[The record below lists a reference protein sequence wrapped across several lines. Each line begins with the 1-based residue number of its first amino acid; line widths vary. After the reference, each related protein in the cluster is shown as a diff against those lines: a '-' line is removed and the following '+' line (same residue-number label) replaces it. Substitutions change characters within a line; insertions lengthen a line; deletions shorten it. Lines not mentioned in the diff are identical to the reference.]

1 MKSVTLDKLQRPL
14 KDLRISVTDRCNF
27 RCRYCMPEEI
37 FGPDYSFLSN
47 DKILSF
53 DEIERIT
60 RIFVSLGVRKLR
72 ITGGEPLLRRGLPQ
86 LIERLNKID
95 GVEDIGLTT
104 NGSLLKKFAPDLY
117 KAGLSRVTVSLDSL
131 EEERFF
137 YLNGNRSKVQRV
149 LEGIQAAAEVGMKI
163 KINMVVQKGKNEQD
177 ILQMAQYFKE
187 NKHILRFIEYMDV
200 GNYNGWELKE
210 VVSKQEIVNM
220 IHQVMPLERIEA
232 NYAGEVATRYRYI
245 GSDEEIGVISS
256 VTDSFCS
263 SCTRARISA
272 EGKLYT
278 CLFASKGN
286 DLRELLRSDYT
297 DEEITDVVR
306 DIWNNREDRYSDE
319 RLSNSNKKLCLKLK
333 CHISVVNIKLT

>member
-72 ITGGEPLLRRGLPQ
+72 ITGGEPLLRRGLPK

-210 VVSKQEIVNM
+210 VVSKQEIVDT

-232 NYAGEVATRYRYI
+232 NYSGEVATRYRYI
-245 GSDEEIGVISS
+245 GSDEEIGIISS

-286 DLRELLRSDYT
+286 DLRELLRSEHT
-297 DEEITDVVR
+297 DEDITDVVR

-319 RLSNSNKKLCLKLK
+319 RLNHTNKKTIPKIEMS
-333 CHISVVNIKLT
+333 HIGG

>member
-1 MKSVTLDKLQRPL
+1 MKSVTLDKLDRPL

-37 FGPDYSFLSN
+37 FGRDYSFLSN

-72 ITGGEPLLRRGLPQ
+72 ITGGEPLLRKDLPE
-86 LIERLNKID
+86 LIQRLNEID

-131 EEERFF
+131 NEERFS
-137 YLNGNRSKVQRV
+137 YLNGNRSKVKTV
-149 LEGIQAAAEVGMKI
+149 LSGIQAAAEAGMKI
-163 KINMVVQKGKNEQD
+163 KMNMVVQKGKNEQD
-177 ILQMAQYFKE
+177 IVQMAEYFKE

-200 GNYNGWELKE
+200 GNFNGWELGE
-210 VVSKQEIVNM
+210 VVSKQEIVEM
-220 IHQVMPLERIEA
+220 IHKVMPLERIEA
-232 NYAGEVATRYRYI
+232 NYPGEVATRYRYI
-245 GSDEEIGVISS
+245 GSDEEIGIISS

-286 DLRELLRSDYT
+286 DLKELLRFGYT
-297 DEEITDVVR
+297 DEEITNIIR
-306 DIWNNREDRYSDE
+306 DIWNNRSDRYSDE
-319 RLSNSNKKLCLKLK
+319 RLSDTNKKTMPKIEMS
-333 CHISVVNIKLT
+333 HIGG

>member
-1 MKSVTLDKLQRPL
+1 MKSVTLDKLDRPL

-37 FGPDYSFLSN
+37 FGRDYSFLSN

-72 ITGGEPLLRRGLPQ
+72 ITGGEPLLRKGLPE
-86 LIERLNKID
+86 LIQRLNEIE

-131 EEERFF
+131 NEERFS
-137 YLNGNRSKVQRV
+137 YLNGNRSNVKTV
-149 LEGIQAAAEVGMKI
+149 LAGIQAAAEAGMKI
-163 KINMVVQKGKNEQD
+163 KMNMVVQKGKNEQD
-177 ILQMAQYFKE
+177 IVQMAEYFKE

-200 GNYNGWELKE
+200 GNFNGWELGE
-210 VVSKQEIVNM
+210 VVSKQEIVEM
-220 IHQVMPLERIEA
+220 IHKVMPLERIEA
-232 NYAGEVATRYRYI
+232 NYPGEVATRYRYI
-245 GSDEEIGVISS
+245 GSDEEIGIISS

-286 DLRELLRSDYT
+286 DLKELLRTGYT
-297 DEEITDVVR
+297 DEEITDIIR
-306 DIWNNREDRYSDE
+306 DIWNNRSDRYSEE
-319 RLSNSNKKLCLKLK
+319 RLTNTSNKTMPKIEMS
-333 CHISVVNIKLT
+333 HIGG

>member
-72 ITGGEPLLRRGLPQ
+72 ITGGEPLLRRGLPK

-131 EEERFF
+131 EEDRFF

-200 GNYNGWELKE
+200 GNYNGWELGE
-210 VVSKQEIVNM
+210 VISKQEIIDT

-232 NYAGEVATRYRYI
+232 NYSGEVATRYRYI
-245 GSDEEIGVISS
+245 GSDEEIGIISS

-286 DLRELLRSDYT
+286 DLRELLRSEHT
-297 DEEITDVVR
+297 DEDITDVVR

-319 RLSNSNKKLCLKLK
+319 RLNHTNKKAIPKIEMS
-333 CHISVVNIKLT
+333 HIGG

>member
-187 NKHILRFIEYMDV
+187 NKHIL
-200 GNYNGWELKE
+200 
-210 VVSKQEIVNM
+210 
-220 IHQVMPLERIEA
+220 
-232 NYAGEVATRYRYI
+232 
-245 GSDEEIGVISS
+245 
-256 VTDSFCS
+256 SF
-263 SCTRARISA
+263 
-272 EGKLYT
+272 Y
-278 CLFASKGN
+278 
-286 DLRELLRSDYT
+286 
-297 DEEITDVVR
+297 
-306 DIWNNREDRYSDE
+306 
-319 RLSNSNKKLCLKLK
+319 
-333 CHISVVNIKLT
+333 

>member
-47 DKILSF
+47 NKILSF

-72 ITGGEPLLRRGLPQ
+72 ITGGEPLLRRGLSK

-177 ILQMAQYFKE
+177 ILEMAQYFKE

-200 GNYNGWELKE
+200 GNYNGWDLKA
-210 VVSKQEIVNM
+210 VVSKQEIVDT
-220 IHQVMPLERIEA
+220 IHQGMPLERIEA

-245 GSDEEIGVISS
+245 GSDEEIGIISS

-286 DLRELLRSDYT
+286 DLRELLRSEYN
-297 DEEITDVVR
+297 DEEITDIVR

-319 RLSNSNKKLCLKLK
+319 RLSNTSKKRVPKIEMS
-333 CHISVVNIKLT
+333 HIGG

>member
-210 VVSKQEIVNM
+210 VVSKQEIVDM

-319 RLSNSNKKLCLKLK
+319 RLSNSNKKAMPKIEMS
-333 CHISVVNIKLT
+333 HIGG

>member
-1 MKSVTLDKLQRPL
+1 MKSVTLDKLDRPL

-37 FGPDYSFLSN
+37 FGRDYAFLSN

-60 RIFVSLGVRKLR
+60 RIFVSLGVTKLR
-72 ITGGEPLLRRGLPQ
+72 ITGGEPLLRKDLPE
-86 LIERLNKID
+86 LIQRLNKID
-95 GVEDIGLTT
+95 GVADIGLTT

-131 EEERFF
+131 NEERFS
-137 YLNGNRSKVQRV
+137 YLNGNRSKVKTV
-149 LEGIQAAAEVGMKI
+149 LAGIQAAAEVGMKI
-163 KINMVVQKGKNEQD
+163 KMNMVVQKGKNEQD
-177 ILQMAQYFKE
+177 IVQMAEYFKE

-200 GNYNGWELKE
+200 GNYNGWELGE
-210 VVSKQEIVNM
+210 VVSKQEILKM
-220 IHQVMPLERIEA
+220 INEVMPLERIEA
-232 NYAGEVATRYRYI
+232 NYPGEVATRYRYV
-245 GSDEEIGVISS
+245 GSNEEIGIISS

-286 DLRELLRSDYT
+286 DLKELLRSGYT
-297 DEEITDVVR
+297 DEEITNIIR
-306 DIWNNREDRYSDE
+306 DIWNNRSDRYSDE
-319 RLSNSNKKLCLKLK
+319 RLSNTNNKTMPKIEMS
-333 CHISVVNIKLT
+333 HIGG

>member
-1 MKSVTLDKLQRPL
+1 MKSVTLDKLDRPL

-37 FGPDYSFLSN
+37 FGRDYSFLSN

-72 ITGGEPLLRRGLPQ
+72 ITGGEPLLRKGLPE
-86 LIERLNKID
+86 LIQRLNEIE

-131 EEERFF
+131 NEERFS
-137 YLNGNRSKVQRV
+137 YLNGNRSKVKTV
-149 LEGIQAAAEVGMKI
+149 LAGIQAAAEAGMKI
-163 KINMVVQKGKNEQD
+163 KMNMVVQKGKNEED
-177 ILQMAQYFKE
+177 IVQMAEYFKE

-200 GNYNGWELKE
+200 GNFNGWELGE
-210 VVSKQEIVNM
+210 VVSKQEIVEM
-220 IHQVMPLERIEA
+220 IHKVMPLERIEA
-232 NYAGEVATRYRYI
+232 NYPGEVATRYRYV
-245 GSDEEIGVISS
+245 GSEEEIGIISS

-286 DLRELLRSDYT
+286 NLKELLRFGYT
-297 DEEITDVVR
+297 DEEITNVIR
-306 DIWNNREDRYSDE
+306 DIWNNRSDRYSDE
-319 RLSNSNKKLCLKLK
+319 RLSNTNKKAMPKIEMS
-333 CHISVVNIKLT
+333 HIGG

>member
-86 LIERLNKID
+86 LIERLNKIN

-200 GNYNGWELKE
+200 GNYNGWDLKE
-210 VVSKQEIVNM
+210 VVSKQEIVDT

-245 GSDEEIGVISS
+245 GSDEEIGIISS

-286 DLRELLRSDYT
+286 DLRELLRSEYN
-297 DEEITDVVR
+297 DEEIKDIVS

-319 RLSNSNKKLCLKLK
+319 RLSHSKKRAMPKIEMS
-333 CHISVVNIKLT
+333 HIGG

>member
-60 RIFVSLGVRKLR
+60 HIFVSLGVRKLR

-200 GNYNGWELKE
+200 GNYNGWDLKE
-210 VVSKQEIVNM
+210 VVSKQEIVDT

-245 GSDEEIGVISS
+245 GSDEEIGIISS

-286 DLRELLRSDYT
+286 DLRELLRSEYT

-306 DIWNNREDRYSDE
+306 DIWNKREDRYSDE
-319 RLSNSNKKLCLKLK
+319 RLSHTSKKRAPKIEMS
-333 CHISVVNIKLT
+333 HIGG

>member
-177 ILQMAQYFKE
+177 ILQMAQYFKG
-187 NKHILRFIEYMDV
+187 NKHIIPFIEYMDV
-200 GNYNGWELKE
+200 GNYNGWDLKE
-210 VVSKQEIVNM
+210 VVSKQEIVDT

-232 NYAGEVATRYRYI
+232 NYVGEVATRYRYI
-245 GSDEEIGVISS
+245 GSDEEIGIISS

-286 DLRELLRSDYT
+286 DLRELLRSEYT

-306 DIWNNREDRYSDE
+306 DIWNKREDRYSDE
-319 RLSNSNKKLCLKLK
+319 RLSHTSKKRAPKIEMS
-333 CHISVVNIKLT
+333 HIGG

>member
-163 KINMVVQKGKNEQD
+163 KINMVVQKGKTNRTSCRWH
-177 ILQMAQYFKE
+177 
-187 NKHILRFIEYMDV
+187 NTLRKTNIFFVLLSIWTLEIIMV
-200 GNYNGWELKE
+200 G
-210 VVSKQEIVNM
+210 S
-220 IHQVMPLERIEA
+220 
-232 NYAGEVATRYRYI
+232 
-245 GSDEEIGVISS
+245 
-256 VTDSFCS
+256 
-263 SCTRARISA
+263 
-272 EGKLYT
+272 
-278 CLFASKGN
+278 
-286 DLRELLRSDYT
+286 
-297 DEEITDVVR
+297 
-306 DIWNNREDRYSDE
+306 
-319 RLSNSNKKLCLKLK
+319 
-333 CHISVVNIKLT
+333 

>member
-1 MKSVTLDKLQRPL
+1 MKSITLDKLHRPL

-72 ITGGEPLLRRGLPQ
+72 ITGGEPLLRRGLPE

-163 KINMVVQKGKNEQD
+163 KINMVVQKGENEQD

-200 GNYNGWELKE
+200 GNYNGWELGE
-210 VVSKQEIVNM
+210 VISKQEIVNT
-220 IHQVMPLERIEA
+220 IREVMPLERIEA
-232 NYAGEVATRYRYI
+232 NYPGEVATRYRYI
-245 GSDEEIGVISS
+245 GSDEEIGIISS

-286 DLRELLRSDYT
+286 DLRALLRSGDT
-297 DEEITDVVR
+297 DEEITAVIH
-306 DIWNNREDRYSDE
+306 DIWNNRENRYSDE
-319 RLSNSNKKLCLKLK
+319 RLSHTNKKTMPKIEMS
-333 CHISVVNIKLT
+333 HIGG

>member
-1 MKSVTLDKLQRPL
+1 
-14 KDLRISVTDRCNF
+14 
-27 RCRYCMPEEI
+27 MPEEI

-72 ITGGEPLLRRGLPQ
+72 ITGGEPLLRRGLPE

-200 GNYNGWELKE
+200 GNYNGWELGE
-210 VVSKQEIVNM
+210 VISKQEIVNT
-220 IHQVMPLERIEA
+220 IREVMPLERIEA
-232 NYAGEVATRYRYI
+232 NYPGEVATRYRYI
-245 GSDEEIGVISS
+245 GSDEEIGIISS

-286 DLRELLRSDYT
+286 DLRALLRSGDT
-297 DEEITDVVR
+297 DEEITAVIH
-306 DIWNNREDRYSDE
+306 DIWNNRENRYSDE
-319 RLSNSNKKLCLKLK
+319 RLSHTNKKTMPKIEMS
-333 CHISVVNIKLT
+333 HIGG

>member
-131 EEERFF
+131 EENRFF

-210 VVSKQEIVNM
+210 VVSKQEIVDA

-232 NYAGEVATRYRYI
+232 NYSGEVATRYRYI
-245 GSDEEIGVISS
+245 GSDEEIGIISS

-286 DLRELLRSDYT
+286 DLRELLRSEHT
-297 DEEITDVVR
+297 DEDITDVVR

-319 RLSNSNKKLCLKLK
+319 RLNHTNKKTIPKIEMS
-333 CHISVVNIKLT
+333 HIGG

>member
-72 ITGGEPLLRRGLPQ
+72 ITGGEPLLRRGLPE
-86 LIERLNKID
+86 LIERLHKID

-104 NGSLLKKFAPDLY
+104 NGSLLKKFAPELY

-149 LEGIQAAAEVGMKI
+149 LEGIQAAAEVGMKV

-210 VVSKQEIVNM
+210 VVSKQEIVDA
-220 IHQVMPLERIEA
+220 IHKIMPLERIEA

-245 GSDEEIGVISS
+245 GSDEEIGIISS

-286 DLRELLRSDYT
+286 DLRELLRSGYT

-319 RLSNSNKKLCLKLK
+319 RLSNSNKKPMLKIEMS
-333 CHISVVNIKLT
+333 HIGG

>member
-187 NKHILRFIEYMDV
+187 NKHIIRFIEYMDV
-200 GNYNGWELKE
+200 GNYNGWDLKE
-210 VVSKQEIVNM
+210 VVSKQEIVDT

-232 NYAGEVATRYRYI
+232 NYVGEVATRYRYI
-245 GSDEEIGVISS
+245 GSDEEIGIISS

-286 DLRELLRSDYT
+286 DLRELLRSEYT

-306 DIWNNREDRYSDE
+306 DIWNKREDRYSDE
-319 RLSNSNKKLCLKLK
+319 RLSHTSKKRAPKIEMS
-333 CHISVVNIKLT
+333 HIGG

>member
-1 MKSVTLDKLQRPL
+1 MKSVTLDKLDRPL

-37 FGPDYSFLSN
+37 FGRDYSFLSN

-72 ITGGEPLLRRGLPQ
+72 ITGGEPLLRKDLPE
-86 LIERLNKID
+86 LIQRLNEID

-131 EEERFF
+131 NEERFS
-137 YLNGNRSKVQRV
+137 YLNGNRSKVKTV
-149 LEGIQAAAEVGMKI
+149 LAGIQAAAEAGMKI
-163 KINMVVQKGKNEQD
+163 KMNMVVQKGKNEQD
-177 ILQMAQYFKE
+177 IVQMAEYFKE

-200 GNYNGWELKE
+200 GNFNGWELGE
-210 VVSKQEIVNM
+210 VVSKLEIVEM
-220 IHQVMPLERIEA
+220 IHKVMPLERIEA
-232 NYAGEVATRYRYI
+232 NYPGEVATRYRYI
-245 GSDEEIGVISS
+245 GSDEEIGIISS

-286 DLRELLRSDYT
+286 NLKELLRFGYT
-297 DEEITDVVR
+297 DEEITNIIR
-306 DIWNNREDRYSDE
+306 DIWNNRSDRYSDE
-319 RLSNSNKKLCLKLK
+319 RLSDTNKKTMPKIEMS
-333 CHISVVNIKLT
+333 HIGG

>member
-1 MKSVTLDKLQRPL
+1 MKSVTLDKLDRPL

-37 FGPDYSFLSN
+37 FGRDYSFLSN

-72 ITGGEPLLRRGLPQ
+72 ITGGEPLLRKDLPK
-86 LIERLNKID
+86 LIQRLNEID

-104 NGSLLKKFAPDLY
+104 NGSLLKKFASDLY

-131 EEERFF
+131 NEERFS
-137 YLNGNRSKVQRV
+137 YLNGNRSKVKTV
-149 LEGIQAAAEVGMKI
+149 LAGIQAAAEAGMKI
-163 KINMVVQKGKNEQD
+163 KMNMVVQKGKNEQD
-177 ILQMAQYFKE
+177 IVQMAEYFKE

-200 GNYNGWELKE
+200 GNFNGWELGE
-210 VVSKQEIVNM
+210 VVSKQEIVEM
-220 IHQVMPLERIEA
+220 IHKVMPLERIEA
-232 NYAGEVATRYRYI
+232 NYLGEVATRYRYI
-245 GSDEEIGVISS
+245 GSDEEIGIISS

-286 DLRELLRSDYT
+286 DLKELLRTGYT
-297 DEEITDVVR
+297 DEEITNVIR
-306 DIWNNREDRYSDE
+306 DIWNNRSDRYSDE
-319 RLSNSNKKLCLKLK
+319 RLSDTNKKIMPKIEMS
-333 CHISVVNIKLT
+333 HIGG

>member
-86 LIERLNKID
+86 LIERLNEID

-104 NGSLLKKFAPDLY
+104 NGSLLKKFAPHLY

-200 GNYNGWELKE
+200 GNYNGWDLKE
-210 VVSKQEIVNM
+210 VVSKQEIVDT

-232 NYAGEVATRYRYI
+232 NYVGEVATRYRYI
-245 GSDEEIGVISS
+245 GSDEEIGIISS

-286 DLRELLRSDYT
+286 DLRELLRSEYT

-306 DIWNNREDRYSDE
+306 DIWNKREDRYSDE
-319 RLSNSNKKLCLKLK
+319 RLSHTSKKRAPKIEMS
-333 CHISVVNIKLT
+333 HIGG

>member
-86 LIERLNKID
+86 LIERLNKVD

-177 ILQMAQYFKE
+177 ILQMARHFKE

-210 VVSKQEIVNM
+210 VVSKQEIVDA

-245 GSDEEIGVISS
+245 GSDEEIGIISS

-286 DLRELLRSDYT
+286 DLRELLRSGYT
-297 DEEITDVVR
+297 DDEITYIVR

-319 RLSNSNKKLCLKLK
+319 RLSHTSKKRAPKIEMS
-333 CHISVVNIKLT
+333 HIGG

>member
-1 MKSVTLDKLQRPL
+1 MKSVTLDKLHRPL

-37 FGPDYSFLSN
+37 FGRDYSFLSN

-53 DEIERIT
+53 DEIERVT

-72 ITGGEPLLRRGLPQ
+72 ITGGEPLLRKNLPE
-86 LIERLNKID
+86 LIERLKKID

-104 NGSLLKKFAPDLY
+104 NGSLLKKFALDLY

-131 EEERFF
+131 NEERFS
-137 YLNGNRSKVQRV
+137 YLNGNRSKVKTV
-149 LEGIQAAAEVGMKI
+149 LGGIQAAAEVGMKI
-163 KINMVVQKGKNEQD
+163 KMNMVVQKGKNEQD
-177 ILQMAQYFKE
+177 IVQMAQYFKE

-200 GNYNGWELKE
+200 GNFNGWELGE
-210 VVSKQEIVNM
+210 VVSKQEILEM
-220 IHQVMPLERIEA
+220 IHKVIPLERMEA
-232 NYAGEVATRYRYI
+232 NYPGEVATRYRYI
-245 GSDEEIGVISS
+245 GSEEEIGIISS

-286 DLRELLRSDYT
+286 DLRELLRSGYT
-297 DEEITDVVR
+297 DEKITDVIRNV
-306 DIWNNREDRYSDE
+306 WNTRSDRYSDE
-319 RLSNSNKKLCLKLK
+319 RLSNTNKKTMPKIEMS
-333 CHISVVNIKLT
+333 HIGG

>member
-72 ITGGEPLLRRGLPQ
+72 ITGGEPLLRRGLPK

-131 EEERFF
+131 EEDRFF

-200 GNYNGWELKE
+200 GNYNGWDLKE
-210 VVSKQEIVNM
+210 VVSKQEIVDT

-232 NYAGEVATRYRYI
+232 NYSGEVATRYRYI
-245 GSDEEIGVISS
+245 GSDEEIGIISS

-286 DLRELLRSDYT
+286 DLRELLRSEHT
-297 DEEITDVVR
+297 DEDITDVVR

-319 RLSNSNKKLCLKLK
+319 RLNHTNKKTIPKIEMS
-333 CHISVVNIKLT
+333 HIGG

>member
-1 MKSVTLDKLQRPL
+1 MKMKSVTLDKLQRPL

-72 ITGGEPLLRRGLPQ
+72 ITGGEPLLRRGLPK
-86 LIERLNKID
+86 LIERLHKID

-200 GNYNGWELKE
+200 GNYNGWDLKE
-210 VVSKQEIVNM
+210 VVSKQEIVDT

-232 NYAGEVATRYRYI
+232 NYSGEVATRYRYI
-245 GSDEEIGVISS
+245 GSDEEIGIISS
-256 VTDSFCS
+256 VTDSFCL

-286 DLRELLRSDYT
+286 DLRELLRSEHT
-297 DEEITDVVR
+297 DEDITDVVR

-319 RLSNSNKKLCLKLK
+319 RLNHKNKNTIPKIEMS
-333 CHISVVNIKLT
+333 HIGG

>member
-1 MKSVTLDKLQRPL
+1 MKSVTLDKLDRPL

-37 FGPDYSFLSN
+37 FGRDYSFLSN

-72 ITGGEPLLRRGLPQ
+72 ITGGEPLLRKGLPE
-86 LIERLNKID
+86 LIQRLNEIE

-131 EEERFF
+131 DEERFS
-137 YLNGNRSKVQRV
+137 YLNGNRSKVKTV
-149 LEGIQAAAEVGMKI
+149 LAGIQAAAEVGMKI
-163 KINMVVQKGKNEQD
+163 KMNMVVQKGKNEQD
-177 ILQMAQYFKE
+177 IVQMAEYFKE

-200 GNYNGWELKE
+200 GNFNGWELGE
-210 VVSKQEIVNM
+210 VVSKQEILEM
-220 IHQVMPLERIEA
+220 IHKVMPLERIEA
-232 NYAGEVATRYRYI
+232 NYPGEVATRYRYI
-245 GSDEEIGVISS
+245 DSDEEIGIISS

-286 DLRELLRSDYT
+286 DLKELLRSGYT
-297 DEEITDVVR
+297 DEEITDIIR
-306 DIWNNREDRYSDE
+306 DIWNNRTDRYSDE
-319 RLSNSNKKLCLKLK
+319 RLSNTNKKTMPKIEMS
-333 CHISVVNIKLT
+333 HIGG

>member
-72 ITGGEPLLRRGLPQ
+72 ITGGEPLLRRGLPK

-200 GNYNGWELKE
+200 GNYNGWDLKE
-210 VVSKQEIVNM
+210 VVSKQEIVDT

-232 NYAGEVATRYRYI
+232 NYSGEVAT
-245 GSDEEIGVISS
+245 
-256 VTDSFCS
+256 
-263 SCTRARISA
+263 
-272 EGKLYT
+272 
-278 CLFASKGN
+278 
-286 DLRELLRSDYT
+286 
-297 DEEITDVVR
+297 
-306 DIWNNREDRYSDE
+306 
-319 RLSNSNKKLCLKLK
+319 
-333 CHISVVNIKLT
+333 

>member
-86 LIERLNKID
+86 LIERLNKLD

-104 NGSLLKKFAPDLY
+104 NGSLLKKSAPDLY

-200 GNYNGWELKE
+200 GNYNGWDLKE
-210 VVSKQEIVNM
+210 VVSKQEIVDT

-232 NYAGEVATRYRYI
+232 NYSGEVATRYRYI
-245 GSDEEIGVISS
+245 GSDEEIGIISS

-286 DLRELLRSDYT
+286 DLREMLRSEYT
-297 DEEITDVVR
+297 DEEITDAVR
-306 DIWNNREDRYSDE
+306 DIWNKREDRYSDE
-319 RLSNSNKKLCLKLK
+319 RLSHTSTKRAPKIEMS
-333 CHISVVNIKLT
+333 HIGG

>member
-53 DEIERIT
+53 DEIERVT

-86 LIERLNKID
+86 LIERLHKID

-200 GNYNGWELKE
+200 GNYNGWELGE
-210 VVSKQEIVNM
+210 VISKQEIVNT
-220 IHQVMPLERIEA
+220 IHKVMPLERIEA
-232 NYAGEVATRYRYI
+232 NYSGEVATRYRYI
-245 GSDEEIGVISS
+245 GSDEEIGIISS

-286 DLRELLRSDYT
+286 DLRELLRSEHT
-297 DEEITDVVR
+297 DEEIIDVVR

-319 RLSNSNKKLCLKLK
+319 RLSHTNKKTIPKIEMS
-333 CHISVVNIKLT
+333 HIGG

>member
-72 ITGGEPLLRRGLPQ
+72 ITGGEPLLRRGLPK

-117 KAGLSRVTVSLDSL
+117 KAGLSHVTVSLDSL

-200 GNYNGWELKE
+200 GNYNGWDLKE
-210 VVSKQEIVNM
+210 VISKQEIVDT

-232 NYAGEVATRYRYI
+232 NYSGEVATRYRYI
-245 GSDEEIGVISS
+245 GSDEEIGIISS

-286 DLRELLRSDYT
+286 DLRELLRSEHT
-297 DEEITDVVR
+297 DEDITDVVR

-319 RLSNSNKKLCLKLK
+319 RLNHTNKKTIPKIEMS
-333 CHISVVNIKLT
+333 HIGG

>member
-149 LEGIQAAAEVGMKI
+149 LEGIQAAAEDGMKI

-210 VVSKQEIVNM
+210 VVSKQEIVDM

-297 DEEITDVVR
+297 DEEITDAVR

-319 RLSNSNKKLCLKLK
+319 RLSNSNKKAMPKIEMS
-333 CHISVVNIKLT
+333 HIGG

>member
-95 GVEDIGLTT
+95 GVEDISLTT

-210 VVSKQEIVNM
+210 VVSKQEIVDM
-220 IHQVMPLERIEA
+220 IHQVMPLERLEA

-245 GSDEEIGVISS
+245 GSNEEIGVISS

-286 DLRELLRSDYT
+286 DLRDLLRSDYT

-319 RLSNSNKKLCLKLK
+319 RLSNSNKKAMPKIEMS
-333 CHISVVNIKLT
+333 HIGG

>member
-1 MKSVTLDKLQRPL
+1 MKSVTLDKLHRPL

-37 FGPDYSFLSN
+37 FGRDYSFLSN

-72 ITGGEPLLRRGLPQ
+72 ITGGEPLLRKNLPE

-131 EEERFF
+131 DEERFA
-137 YLNGNRSKVQRV
+137 YLNGHRSKVKTV
-149 LEGIQAAAEVGMKI
+149 LAGIQAATEVGMKI
-163 KINMVVQKGKNEQD
+163 KMNMVVQKGKNEQD
-177 ILQMAQYFKE
+177 IVQMAQYFKE

-200 GNYNGWELKE
+200 GNFNGWELGE
-210 VVSKQEIVNM
+210 VVSKQEILEM
-220 IHQVMPLERIEA
+220 IHQVMPLERMEA
-232 NYAGEVATRYRYI
+232 NYPGEVATRYRYI
-245 GSDEEIGVISS
+245 GSDEEIGIISS

-278 CLFASKGN
+278 CLFASKGS
-286 DLRELLRSDYT
+286 DLRELLRSGYT
-297 DEEITDVVR
+297 DEEITDVIRHV
-306 DIWNNREDRYSDE
+306 WNTRSDRYSDE
-319 RLSNSNKKLCLKLK
+319 RLSNTNKKTLPKIEMS
-333 CHISVVNIKLT
+333 HIGG

>member
-200 GNYNGWELKE
+200 GNYNGWDLKE
-210 VVSKQEIVNM
+210 VVSKQEIVDT

-319 RLSNSNKKLCLKLK
+319 RLSNSNKKAMPKIEMS
-333 CHISVVNIKLT
+333 HIGG

>member
-72 ITGGEPLLRRGLPQ
+72 ITGGEPLLRRGLPK

-200 GNYNGWELKE
+200 GNYNGWDLKE
-210 VVSKQEIVNM
+210 VVSKQEIVDT

-232 NYAGEVATRYRYI
+232 NYSGEVATRYRYI
-245 GSDEEIGVISS
+245 GSDEEIGIISS

-286 DLRELLRSDYT
+286 DLRELLRSEHT
-297 DEEITDVVR
+297 DEDITDVVR

-319 RLSNSNKKLCLKLK
+319 RLTHTNKKTIPKIEMS
-333 CHISVVNIKLT
+333 HIGG